1 MVNVIAYLF
10 YALLFLAP
18 LVMNTATSEIFEFN
32 KIILLYF
39 GSTFIITA
47 WIIRMIGERRV
58 IFRRTFLDLPLL
70 LFIGSQ
76 GISTLLSIDFRTS
89 LLGYYSRFNGGFVS
103 IVCYALLYWAFVS
116 NLSRRHVLFIVYCL
130 LFSSIPVCLYG
141 IAQHFGV
148 DKDIWVQDVQNRIFS
163 TLGQPNWLAAWIDAI
178 IPLIWALSLNSKF
191 KVQNAK
197 LQFKI
202 QNYWPDVLSIILFIT
217 LLFTKSRSGL
227 LAFGIESIV
236 FWGLCSLRI
245 RKDDKTYWFSFVK
258 QLLILNFALLT
269 VAIFIGTPW
278 TTPIISNQQPSVQ
291 TQSPTTAL
299 ESGGT
304 ESGEIRKIVWQGAF
318 DIWKSYP
325 IFGTGVETFAFAY
338 YQFKPEA
345 HNYTSEWD
353 YLYNKAH
360 NEYLNYLA
368 TTGIVGLISYLAFIG
383 FVFYQFKMQNAK
395 FKVIVQNAKLA
406 NSNKLLTFNCNFE
419 LCTLNF
425 ALISGFTSILVT
437 NFFGFSVV
445 PISLLFFL
453 FPGMAMTAISDKTQ
467 VTSWEKSNRNQ
478 MIGISLVLLVTCY
491 LLLSIFNYYSAD
503 LSYAAAR
510 QANRSKD
517 VITAQK
523 ELTSATEKEPNES
536 VYWDE
541 LALSNKQI
549 AIALSESKQIEKGK
563 KYVKDAIDESK
574 QAIELSPHN
583 VNFKR
588 NYAATLTAL
597 SSYDQTYLVEAN
609 SVLKESVQLAPTD
622 PKLQYA
628 LAASYYRLG
637 QLDQA
642 IVEMKK
648 AIDMKKDYKDTH
660 YALALMY
667 EDAKQNDKAKEEFE
681 YILEKIDKNDEQVKK
696 ELDELKD
703 Y

>member
-1 MVNVIAYLF
+1 
-10 YALLFLAP
+10 
-18 LVMNTATSEIFEFN
+18 MNTATSEIFEFN

-103 IVCYALLYWAFVS
+103 IVCYALLYWAWVS
-116 NLSRRHVLFIVYCL
+116 NMNAKKTRVTCYVLLVT
-130 LFSSIPVCLYG
+130 SIPVCLYG
-141 IAQHFGV
+141 IAQHFGI

-178 IPLIWALSLNSKF
+178 IPLTWALSLNLKNNGISDV
-191 KVQNAK
+191 KVQNEK

-269 VAIFIGTPW
+269 VTIFIGTPW
-278 TTPIISNQQPSVQ
+278 TTPIISNQQTTVQ

-338 YQFKPEA
+338 YQFKLEA

-368 TTGIVGLISYLAFIG
+368 TTGLVGLISYLVLIG
-383 FVFYQFKMQNAK
+383 FIFYQFKIQNSK
-395 FKVIVQNAKLA
+395 FKVTVQNAKLD
-406 NSNKLLTFNCNFE
+406 NSQKLLTFNCNFE

-425 ALISGFTSILVT
+425 ALISGFISILVT

-491 LLLSIFNYYSAD
+491 LLLSTGSYYSAD
-503 LSYAAAR
+503 LSYSTGR

-536 VYWDE
+536 AYWDE

-588 NYAATLTAL
+588 NYASTLTAL
-597 SSYDQTYLVEAN
+597 SSYDQSYLNEALN
-609 SVLKESVQLAPTD
+609 VLKDSIAYAPTD
-622 PKLQYA
+622 PKLQYT

-642 IVEMKK
+642 IVEMEK
-648 AIDMKKDYKDTH
+648 AVEMKKDYKETH

-696 ELDELKD
+696 ELEEVKD
-703 Y
+703 TRD